1 MDIKITVELIELDER
16 VAYTILT
23 LTGDQIQSIRLGQW
37 IEQTVSRLCKRA
49 TQRLEEGDKRCA
61 P

>member
-1 MDIKITVELIELDER
+1 MHIKITVEIIELDEK

-37 IEQTVSRLCKRA
+37 IEQTVSRLCKEVA
-49 TQRLEEGDKRCA
+49 QRPEPGELQYR
-61 P
+61 